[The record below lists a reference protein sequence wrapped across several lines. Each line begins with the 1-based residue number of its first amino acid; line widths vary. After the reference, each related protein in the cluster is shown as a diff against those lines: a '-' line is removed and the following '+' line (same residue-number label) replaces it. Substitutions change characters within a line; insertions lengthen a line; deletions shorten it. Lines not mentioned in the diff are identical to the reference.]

1 MCSCFFLYAT
11 VFLVGLCQTVWGSLV
26 SNTFRHVRPGAWWVG
41 VVLMTCPFA
50 SLYLLEVRRFYF
62 SLLLAILTAAI
73 AFLGAFLD
81 ARISLHFSSFTAC
94 ASKGEIYPFKDMI
107 YSGKSSDYLVAQS
120 CFNSTEFIEYYG
132 CYCVSN
138 DDPRTCTEYVR
149 SGASTSSYNS
159 DTRETTVHT
168 CYDTLTFFSESM
180 TGSCV
185 LCCLGLLMALLQI
198 FFLSFSRWKCRQG
211 RCSYEG
217 EPLEWTRDGSVA
229 LFFTIYPLF

>member
-26 SNTFRHVRPGAWWVG
+26 SNTFRHVRPGAWWVS

-50 SLYLLEVRRFYF
+50 SLCLLEVRRFYF

-81 ARISLHFSSFTAC
+81 ARISLHFSSFTAR
-94 ASKGEIYPFKDMI
+94 ASKGEIYQHKDVI
-107 YSGKSSDYLVAQS
+107 YSGKSSDYLVAQP
-120 CFNSTEFIEYYG
+120 CFNSTEFIESDG

-149 SGASTSSYNS
+149 YSSTKSSFNDNTGERTVDTCNDALTSFSG
-159 DTRETTVHT
+159 
-168 CYDTLTFFSESM
+168 LM
-180 TGSCV
+180 TGSCG
-185 LCCLGLLMALLQI
+185 LYCLALLMVLLQI
-198 FFLSFSRWKCRQG
+198 LFLSFSRWKCRQG
-211 RCSYEG
+211 RCSY
-217 EPLEWTRDGSVA
+217 
-229 LFFTIYPLF
+229 